1 MFYITAHESFHVYR
15 NESGAYLLFKIC
27 GRGAEKLALALQNHA
42 HLRVT
47 KNILLKSQNQFK
59 GIAEALD
66 HLRLNCTPL
75 VVTDMTNLLY

>member
-1 MFYITAHESFHVYR
+1 M
-15 NESGAYLLFKIC
+15 
-27 GRGAEKLALALQNHA
+27 GAEKLALALQNHA

-66 HLRLNCTPL
+66 RLRLNCTPL
-75 VVTDMTNLLY
+75 VVTDMTNLLYYCIMLEQNLFYPRSGFLNMQEL